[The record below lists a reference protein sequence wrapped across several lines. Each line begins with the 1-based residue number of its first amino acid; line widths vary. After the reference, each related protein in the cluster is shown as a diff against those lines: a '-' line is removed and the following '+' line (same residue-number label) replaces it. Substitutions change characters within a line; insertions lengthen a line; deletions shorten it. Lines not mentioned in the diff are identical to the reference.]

1 MNQDRLAAQ
10 IFNFLALGTAAMLV
24 AAAALVWLPSGSDG
38 PARVADAGGSDIDP
52 FAVFETD
59 IARYAAPISER
70 PVFQM
75 TRRPPVVEV
84 VEEAPPPELT
94 LTLVGI
100 LDSEISKIALFRL
113 SNREDIIRMREGQVI
128 ADFRI
133 LEITDAQVTVENAAG
148 EKQEMRLGN

>member
-1 MNQDRLAAQ
+1 MNQDRIAAQ
-10 IFNFLALGTAAMLV
+10 IFNFLSLGAAAMLI
-24 AAAALVWLPSGSDG
+24 ASAALVWLPTTFEG
-38 PARVADAGGSDIDP
+38 PARVAGTAAPATDP

-59 IARYAAPISER
+59 IARYAAPVADR
-70 PVFQM
+70 PIFQM
-75 TRRPPVVEV
+75 TRRPPVVEM

-113 SNREDIIRMREGQVI
+113 SDRPDIIRMREGQVI

-133 LEITDAQVTVENAAG
+133 TEITDAQVTVLNDAG
-148 EKQEMRLGN
+148 EEQQMRLGN